1 MDLGIK
7 NFDFNKIYQKIIVKN
22 NLEGTLHFFYTI
34 YLLLV
39 NLTNIVCYYSNIK
52 KSFSSFNQDTWIAK
66 NIFKN
71 KSKGVFIDVGSYDGL
86 SNNNTILFEK
96 FYKWKGHCIEPN
108 LDAFNV
114 LKKYRKSILVNAI
127 ISNSNKKYYSFWENN
142 QLSRAY
148 DKNNIFF
155 KNKNINNLSKVKNF
169 KLAKFQKKYVDLISI
184 DCEGFEEKVIKSIN
198 FKKKIGCIII
208 ERPNK
213 NVHHILK
220 KNKMIYVKRFLFD
233 YIYINKL
240 IFKESFKEVKYNSMP
255 TRLI

>member
-1 MDLGIK
+1 MINLI
-7 NFDFNKIYQKIIVKN
+7 NFNKTYQKIIVKN
-22 NLEGTLHFFYTI
+22 NLEGTLHFFYSI
-34 YLLLV
+34 YLWIV
-39 NLTNIVCYYSNIK
+39 GLTNIACYYSNIK

-71 KSKGVFIDVGSYDGL
+71 KFKGVFIDVGSYDGL

-108 LDAFNV
+108 LNVFNT
-114 LKKYRKSILVNAI
+114 LKKYRKSILVNAM
-127 ISNSNKKYYSFWENN
+127 ISNSKKKHFSFWINS
-142 QLSRAY
+142 QLSRPY
-148 DKNNIFF
+148 EKNNIFF
-155 KNKNINNLSKVKNF
+155 KNKNVSKLSTVKNF

-213 NVHHILK
+213 KVHYILK
-220 KNKMIYVKRFLFD
+220 KNNMIYVKRFLFD

-240 IFKESFKEVKYNSMP
+240 IFKKSFNEIKYNSMP